1 MQVKKL
7 ICRKKG
13 TRYNKWK
20 EKKQQ
25 PQRSSSS
32 DYGLESKKGK
42 TAGRKK
48 WQIFRVQT
56 VRHKKKV
63 YLMET
68 MSY

>member
-7 ICRKKG
+7 ICRKEG

-25 PQRSSSS
+25 PKRSSSS

-48 WQIFRVQT
+48 VADI
-56 VRHKKKV
+56 
-63 YLMET
+63 
-68 MSY
+68 